1 MLSPQRAI
9 RPRFLAAWPAAV
21 AVVLSG
27 VLAAS
32 LFLGAARDARALV
45 VYTLAS
51 GALIA
56 LVERM
61 RRAGKD
67 AQQRERAARESET
80 AGVAQRKLLETALES
95 ADAGVHSFDP
105 VTGQAQWDVRFRKLL
120 GFTTDEP
127 ATREALLARVHPDDR
142 SRVDAAVMNVMATG
156 GARRYSMEFR
166 IMRDDGE
173 LRWISSTGFA
183 VFEGTKIVSVV
194 GTARDVTERR
204 RVEAALRESEQRFA
218 TLAEGSPVLLWV
230 SGSRGNE
237 FVNRAYLEFVGVD
250 ADQDVCGYDWSRYV
264 HSEDR
269 ESYLNAYQRAFAAQ
283 TRFAAEF
290 RFKRRDGE
298 YRWMRSEATPRF
310 GDDGEFQGHVGA
322 TVDITERRHA
332 EEALRVANRQKDE
345 FLAMLAH
352 ELRNPLAPI
361 RNASEVLALR
371 YAGDPE
377 AAAPIGMLC
386 RQSRHLARLLDDLL
400 DVTRIARGR
409 VDLKRETL
417 EIGVVVEQA
426 IESVAALAKL
436 KSQLLRLERDQGPFY
451 VSGDRTRLVQ
461 SVTNVLQNSV
471 KFTPEGGEI
480 VVGVRD
486 AGPDVAITVRDNG
499 VGIAAELVPRVF
511 ELFVQS
517 ERTPDRSQGGLGIG
531 LSVVKRL
538 IEMHGGAV
546 QIASEGEGRG
556 TTVTLS
562 LPRSEAPAAV
572 SVPAPA
578 VGAARSVLVVDD
590 SADAADS
597 LAMLLELEGHEVTTA
612 YSAAAAL
619 ETAERMQPDV
629 AFIDIGLPT
638 MDGYEVARRLRANER
653 CRAIRLV
660 ALTGYGQPEDRDEA
674 RRAGFDHHL
683 VKPADWQ
690 SVGAILAAAGEREAQ
705 LAPGTGSGASAG
717 SV

>member
-1 MLSPQRAI
+1 
-9 RPRFLAAWPAAV
+9 
-21 AVVLSG
+21 
-27 VLAAS
+27 
-32 LFLGAARDARALV
+32 
-45 VYTLAS
+45 
-51 GALIA
+51 
-56 LVERM
+56 
-61 RRAGKD
+61 
-67 AQQRERAARESET
+67 
-80 AGVAQRKLLETALES
+80 
-95 ADAGVHSFDP
+95 
-105 VTGQAQWDVRFRKLL
+105 
-120 GFTTDEP
+120 
-127 ATREALLARVHPDDR
+127 
-142 SRVDAAVMNVMATG
+142 
-156 GARRYSMEFR
+156 
-166 IMRDDGE
+166 
-173 LRWISSTGFA
+173 
-183 VFEGTKIVSVV
+183 
-194 GTARDVTERR
+194 
-204 RVEAALRESEQRFA
+204 
-218 TLAEGSPVLLWV
+218 
-230 SGSRGNE
+230 
-237 FVNRAYLEFVGVD
+237 
-250 ADQDVCGYDWSRYV
+250 
-264 HSEDR
+264 
-269 ESYLNAYQRAFAAQ
+269 
-283 TRFAAEF
+283 
-290 RFKRRDGE
+290 
-298 YRWMRSEATPRF
+298 MRSEATPRF

-322 TVDITERRHA
+322 TVDITERRQA

-377 AAAPIGMLC
+377 AAAPIGMLL
-386 RQSRHLARLLDDLL
+386 RQSLHLARLLDDLL

-409 VDLKRETL
+409 VDLKRETI

-426 IESVAALAKL
+426 VEAVAPLAKS
-436 KSQLLRLERDQGPFY
+436 KAQLLRLERDPSPFY
-451 VSGDRTRLVQ
+451 VNGDRTRLVQ

-486 AGPDVAITVRDNG
+486 AGPDVAITVSDNG
-499 VGIAAELVPRVF
+499 VGIAADLVPRVF

-546 QIASEGEGRG
+546 RIASDGEGRG

-578 VGAARSVLVVDD
+578 TGAARSVLVVDD

-612 YSAAAAL
+612 YTAAAAL
-619 ETAERMQPDV
+619 ETAERVQPDV

-638 MDGYEVARRLRANER
+638 MNGYEVAKRLRANER
-653 CRAIRLV
+653 CRAIKLV

-690 SVGAILAAAGEREAQ
+690 SVEAILAEAGVRAAQ
-705 LAPGTGSGASAG
+705 LAPGTGNGASAG